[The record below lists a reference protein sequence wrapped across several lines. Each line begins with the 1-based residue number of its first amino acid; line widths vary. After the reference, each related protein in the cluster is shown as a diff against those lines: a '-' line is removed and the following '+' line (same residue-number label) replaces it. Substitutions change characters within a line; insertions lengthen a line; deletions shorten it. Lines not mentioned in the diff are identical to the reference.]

1 MSRNGRFGGIM
12 ASGASF
18 LVENKALALA
28 ASLNGFIGGSNKDQ
42 ASANAIIKR
51 IPKNPFASYDSC
63 MVNGV
68 KV

>member
-28 ASLNGFIGGSNKDQ
+28 ASSNNYIGGSNKEH
-42 ASANAIIKR
+42 ASANAPIKR